1 MIKQQRRL
9 EATLEEVFTWQELDK
24 ARKIFRRYKA
34 KPRYFRE
41 QKVSDEVVKPKMKQ
55 INAYTGYSNLP
66 EYWAYCLENY
76 LTSPSEWEGQSL
88 TEAEATTVK

>member
-9 EATLEEVFTWQELDK
+9 EATLEELFTQQELDK

-34 KPRYFRE
+34 KPRHYRE
-41 QKVSDEVVKPKMKQ
+41 QKVSDEVVKPKMTQ

-66 EYWAYCLENY
+66 ENWAYCLEHY
-76 LTSPSEWEGQSL
+76 LMPLSGWEGS
-88 TEAEATTVK
+88 ARP